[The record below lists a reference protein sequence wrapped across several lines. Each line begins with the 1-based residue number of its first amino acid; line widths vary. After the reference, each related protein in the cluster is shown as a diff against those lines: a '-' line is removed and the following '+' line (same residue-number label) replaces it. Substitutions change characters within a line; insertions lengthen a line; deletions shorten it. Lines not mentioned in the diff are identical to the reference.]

1 MFRFE
6 KLYGF
11 PHFDKIFPIK
21 VVFEFLVF
29 RFTFYQTD
37 AQRVA
42 AKRSGGFGTLNC
54 LNAQCLLVAQL
65 FIFALRPPFFLG
77 AVSGSL
83 FSVYMVI
90 TCPPILSVYLIF

>member
-1 MFRFE
+1 MCSLLK
-6 KLYGF
+6 KLLIRHDF
-11 PHFDKIFPIK
+11 FSDI
-21 VVFEFLVF
+21 
-29 RFTFYQTD
+29 T
-37 AQRVA
+37 QRVA

>member
-1 MFRFE
+1 MSKCFSLNELSLLGLRHNA
-6 KLYGF
+6 KRQRGATA
-11 PHFDKIFPIK
+11 
-21 VVFEFLVF
+21 VGGLV
-29 RFTFYQTD
+29 
-37 AQRVA
+37 QRVA